1 MATQTT
7 KRRLPMRG
15 LAILALVLV
24 VGAVV
29 TLKVFHK
36 KKETITVPT
45 VPVERQ
51 DIVVTVEADGT
62 IEPINV
68 VDVRS
73 KASGQITQMPVD
85 IGSVVKQGQLLVQ
98 VDPRDVKNEYD
109 QSLAALKAAQ
119 VQDQVSSA
127 DKTRSDALHAEKV
140 VTDQEYDAT
149 VLTAENA
156 HSGLVKARAD
166 LDLAKQRLED
176 ATVRAPISGTVIA
189 KPVAVGQV
197 ISSAT
202 TSVSGGTS
210 LLSMADLRQIRIR
223 TLVNETDIGNVQPGE
238 EATVVVDAYPDRP
251 FRGKVE
257 KVEPQAVVEQSV
269 TEFPVLVSLA
279 NEEGLL
285 MPGMNGNVTILVQ
298 QQNDVLAVPV
308 DAVRSIRELPQAAT
322 ALGLDPNKAR
332 EEMRA
337 QRPSGAG
344 GGGAGGGGYG
354 GGGGQTADGGGNAS
368 GMAYGAPGQGG
379 GGPGSQ
385 GGTGGGRGGSG
396 RRGAGAD
403 SAHGGQGGWGGR
415 NGGGWRGRQG
425 RDSTHTRGGG
435 GFGSSGRGFGGGGR
449 DTSRAGA
456 GGGARRGQ
464 PRVVF
469 VKTATGF
476 EPRMVRLGVSNYDYA
491 QVLSGLKEGE
501 QVALISAAQL
511 QQQRQESLQR
521 IQQRMGSGVP
531 GMSQQGGGGG
541 GAGRGNGGGGGGPRG
556 GGG

>member
-1 MATQTT
+1 MTT
-7 KRRLPMRG
+7 ANRKLPMRG

-29 TLKVFHK
+29 TLKVVHK
-36 KKETITVPT
+36 KKDTITIPT

-98 VDPRDVKNEYD
+98 VDPRDVKNQYD

-119 VQDQVSSA
+119 VQQAVTAA
-127 DKTRSDALHAEKV
+127 DEKRSDDLHAEKV
-140 VTDQEYDAT
+140 VTDQEHDAT

-156 HSGLVKARAD
+156 RSSLVAARTN
-166 LDLAKQRLED
+166 LDIAKQRLDD

-223 TLVNETDIGNVQPGE
+223 ALVNETDIGNVRPGE
-238 EATVVVDAYPDRP
+238 QASVVVDAYPDRT
-251 FRGKVE
+251 FRGSVE
-257 KVEPQAVVEQSV
+257 KIEPQAVVEQSV
-269 TEFPVLVSLA
+269 TEFPVLITLP
-279 NEEGLL
+279 NEEGFL
-285 MPGMNGNVTILVQ
+285 MPGMNGNVTILVE

-337 QRPSGAG
+337 QRP
-344 GGGAGGGGYG
+344 G
-354 GGGGQTADGGGNAS
+354 GGGGGGGGGGNGGGSGAGGGNAS

-385 GGTGGGRGGSG
+385 AGTGGGRGGWG

-403 SAHGGQGGWGGR
+403 SARGGQGGWGGR
-415 NGGGWRGRQG
+415 SGGGRGRQG
-425 RDSTHTRGGG
+425 RDSTSARGGSLAG
-435 GFGSSGRGFGGGGR
+435 GGRGFGGGGR
-449 DTSRAGA
+449 DTSHA
-456 GGGARRGQ
+456 GGAPRAQ
-464 PRVVF
+464 ARVVF

-531 GMSQQGGGGG
+531 GMSQQGGGG
-541 GAGRGNGGGGGGPRG
+541 AGRGGGGGGPRG

>member
-1 MATQTT
+1 MTAQRAAR
-7 KRRLPMRG
+7 KLPMRG
-15 LAILALVLV
+15 LLILAAILA
-24 VGAVV
+24 VGTLV
-29 TLKVFHK
+29 TLKVVHK
-36 KKETITVPT
+36 KKTTVTVPT

-73 KASGQITQMPVD
+73 KASGQIVQMPVD

-98 VDPRDVKNEYD
+98 IDPRDVRNQYN
-109 QSLAALKAAQ
+109 QTLAALKAAQ
-119 VQDQVSSA
+119 VQDAVSEA
-127 DKTRSDALHAEKV
+127 DKKRSDDLHTERV
-140 VTDQEYDAT
+140 VTDQEHDAT

-156 HSGLVKARAD
+156 HSNLVKARTD
-166 LDLAKQRLED
+166 LDLARQRLED

-223 TLVNETDIGNVQPGE
+223 AMVNETDIGNVRPGE

-251 FRGKVE
+251 FRGSVE

-285 MPGMNGNVTILVQ
+285 MPGMNGQVTVLVEQ
-298 QQNDVLAVPV
+298 ANDVLAVPV
-308 DAVRSIRELPQAAT
+308 DAVRSVREMPQAAA
-322 ALGLDPNKAR
+322 ALGLDPAKVR
-332 EEMRA
+332 SEMRS
-337 QRPSGAG
+337 QRPGGGTPGAAGAAVDGAG
-344 GGGAGGGGYG
+344 PA
-354 GGGGQTADGGGNAS
+354 AGGNAS
-368 GMAYGAPGQGG
+368 VMAYGAPGQGNG
-379 GGPGSQ
+379 
-385 GGTGGGRGGSG
+385 GGGRSGQAGSRGGA
-396 RRGAGAD
+396 RPD
-403 SAHGGQGGWGGR
+403 SAHAGQGGWGGR
-415 NGGGWRGRQG
+415 GGGWGGHQG
-425 RDSTHTRGGG
+425 RDSTFARGGG
-435 GFGSSGRGFGGGGR
+435 GFGGGGRGGFGGGGR
-449 DTSRAGA
+449 DSARGGA
-456 GGGARRGQ
+456 GSRRTP

-476 EPRMVRLGVSNYDYA
+476 EPRLVRLGVSNYDYA
-491 QVLSGLKEGE
+491 QVVSGLKEGE

-541 GAGRGNGGGGGGPRG
+541 AGAGRGGGGGGGGPRG

>member
-1 MATQTT
+1 MTAANR
-7 KRRLPMRG
+7 KFPMRG
-15 LAILALVLV
+15 IAILALVLV

-29 TLKVFHK
+29 TLKVVHK
-36 KKETITVPT
+36 KKDTITIPT

-98 VDPRDVKNEYD
+98 VDPRDVKNQYD

-119 VQDQVSSA
+119 VQQAVTSA
-127 DKTRSDALHAEKV
+127 DEKRSDDLHAEKV
-140 VTDQEYDAT
+140 VTDQEHDAT

-156 HSGLVKARAD
+156 RSSLVAARTN
-166 LDLAKQRLED
+166 LDIAKQRLDD

-223 TLVNETDIGNVQPGE
+223 ALVNETDIGNVRPGE
-238 EATVVVDAYPDRP
+238 EATVVVDAYPDRT
-251 FRGKVE
+251 FRGSVE
-257 KVEPQAVVEQSV
+257 KIEPQAVVEQSV
-269 TEFPVLVSLA
+269 TEFPVLITLP
-279 NEEGLL
+279 NEGGLL
-285 MPGMNGNVTILVQ
+285 MPGMNGNVTILVE

-332 EEMRA
+332 DEMRA
-337 QRPSGAG
+337 QRPG
-344 GGGAGGGGYG
+344 GGGGGGGGGNG
-354 GGGGQTADGGGNAS
+354 GGGGQTAGGGNAS

-385 GGTGGGRGGSG
+385 AGTGGGRGGWG

-403 SAHGGQGGWGGR
+403 SARGGQGGWGGWS
-415 NGGGWRGRQG
+415 GGGRGRQG
-425 RDSTHTRGGG
+425 RDSTSARGGSFAG
-435 GFGSSGRGFGGGGR
+435 GGRGFGGGGR
-449 DTSRAGA
+449 DTSHA
-456 GGGARRGQ
+456 GGAPRAQ
-464 PRVVF
+464 ARVVF
-469 VKTATGF
+469 VKTANGF

-541 GAGRGNGGGGGGPRG
+541 GAGRGGGGGGPRG